1 MESTSQL
8 NFPQRTDLGHR
19 PFRSRYFPRLESK
32 LFNRLVKMV
41 DEVHHRIC
49 GSESLKL
56 REFYGRI
63 YGIKLTYAREQLLL
77 ELKRHHSCNVDTI
90 RRTAELRLCKILKLR
105 ELVGISVQPHALIG
119 YGDGNLRPVT
129 RL

>member
-1 MESTSQL
+1 
-8 NFPQRTDLGHR
+8 
-19 PFRSRYFPRLESK
+19 
-32 LFNRLVKMV
+32 MV

-90 RRTAELRLCKILKLR
+90 RRTAELRLCKIQKLR